1 VAEPVVRP
9 TDAETLLA
17 VSQAVGSTLELR
29 EVVRRTT
36 RALVRALG
44 GDAGGA
50 WALEPG
56 DTRLWPLAG
65 YHVPAQF
72 VTDRMAAAIDAAHPL
87 VEAAKRAGGPIH
99 ASDSA
104 ADPRFDHPLLARLP
118 HRSVLLQPM
127 WRKGEMVGCFAIVWL
142 REAHGCTDAELGL
155 ADGIARQAAVALE
168 NARLYEE
175 AQRGRRE
182 AEVLADV
189 ARTINASLDVDAVL
203 QRVTEAARDLCGS
216 DVARLALWDAATQ
229 SVVIRYRAGDPRDE
243 DARLAIEA
251 SKGLGGFVLAT
262 GRPFRTDDYEADARI
277 SKDYLETI
285 RLLGV
290 VAAMSVPVRVGDDI
304 QGLLYVGN
312 RTRRPFT
319 DADQGGLLRL
329 AEQAGVAIRNGRLHD
344 EAERRRGAAESL
356 FDVGRL
362 VSQSLDPQEVQRRVA
377 DSVRRLVGARRAC
390 LFQLDAASGTF
401 TILAASADP
410 SLPAGDDP
418 TAGLAAV
425 RLAVSDRRPVGTP
438 DFMADSR
445 LAPPAGD
452 ESEPDRAVLAVPL
465 LVGAEVVG
473 ALAVRD
479 RAGRLFAAEDARLLE
494 AFADEAAIAL
504 ENARLYA
511 ESRGLLADYRRRVE
525 ELSVLYDLSRV
536 LTGQLD
542 MDRLAN
548 ALLREVGRVMDAGSM
563 LVLLYDEPRRELEVV
578 VELVAGVPRPARTRY
593 AAGVGLSS
601 WVAEHREPIR
611 TDDYGAACQAA
622 GVAPVPVALA
632 FPYWIG
638 VPMIADDQVV
648 GVLALRSATRPFSE
662 ADARLLTNIAGLA
675 ALTVRSARLHAATA
689 HAYDQLSRALEQLAQ
704 SRKMEAIGRLAGG
717 VAHDFNNL
725 LTVIK
730 GRSQLILDRLEPEH
744 PLRRQI
750 GLIEQ
755 MAERAASLTRQ
766 LLAFSRRQTLEP
778 RVLSLNAVVQGLTA
792 MLGRLL
798 GEDIELTVR
807 LDPAVAAVRADPTQL
822 EQVIINLV
830 ANARDA
836 MPDGGKV
843 TIETANAELAEA
855 SVEPPHDVAP
865 GPYVRLT
872 VRDSGVG
879 MDVATQ
885 ARLFEPFFT
894 TKEVGKGTG
903 LGLATVYGIVRQ
915 SGGTI
920 AVHSTAGTGSTFDV
934 YLPRAADVAASG
946 AAGAPAAVI
955 PDGGGTVLLVEDE
968 DAVRELAR
976 EILQERGY
984 VVLEARN
991 GREALEVAARTP
1003 GPISLLLTDVVMP
1016 GMSGPDLARRL
1027 IIGRPALKIL
1037 YVSGH
1042 PDRAADGEAR
1052 APGLFLHKPFSPEA
1066 LAAKVREALDPTG

>member
-1 VAEPVVRP
+1 MAEAVRP

-44 GDAGGA
+44 ADAGGA
-50 WALEPG
+50 WVLEPG
-56 DTRLWPLAG
+56 QARLMPLAG
-65 YHVPAQF
+65 YHVPLQF
-72 VTDRMAAAIDAAHPL
+72 VTDRAAAAIDAAHPL
-87 VEAAKRAGGPIH
+87 VEAAKQANGPVH

-104 ADPRFDHPLLARLP
+104 ADPRFDHPVLARLA

-142 REAHGCTDAELGL
+142 RTAHGCTEGELRL

-189 ARTINASLDVDAVL
+189 ARTINASLDIDTVL

-216 DVARLALWDAATQ
+216 DVARLALWDAAAQAVT
-229 SVVIRYRAGDPRDE
+229 IRYRAGDPRDQ
-243 DARLAIEA
+243 DARLPVEPW
-251 SKGLGGFVLAT
+251 KGIGGLVLAT
-262 GRPFRTDDYEADARI
+262 GRPFRTDDYEADTRI
-277 SKDYLETI
+277 SKDYVETI
-285 RLLGV
+285 RQLGV
-290 VAAMSVPVRVGDDI
+290 VAALAVPVRIGDKV

-312 RTRRPFT
+312 RSRRPFT
-319 DADQGGLLRL
+319 DSDQGGLLRL
-329 AEQAGVAIRNGRLHD
+329 AEQAGVAIRNGRLYD
-344 EAERRRGAAESL
+344 EAGRRRQAAESL

-377 DSVRRLVGARRAC
+377 DSVRRLLDARRAW
-390 LFQLDAASGTF
+390 LFQLDAATGTL
-401 TILAASADP
+401 TVLAASADASVP
-410 SLPAGDDP
+410 PGADP
-418 TAGLAAV
+418 MAGLAAV

-438 DFMADSR
+438 DFLTDPR
-445 LAPPAGD
+445 LTSPVG
-452 ESEPDRAVLAVPL
+452 SEAETDRAVLAVPL

-479 RAGRLFAAEDARLLE
+479 RVGRLFAADDARLLE

-542 MDRLAN
+542 IDRLAN
-548 ALLREVGRVMDAGSM
+548 ALLREISRIMDAGSM
-563 LVLLYDEPRRELEVV
+563 LVLLYDETRRELEVAL
-578 VELVAGVPRPARTRY
+578 ELVDGVPRPALTRY

-601 WVAEHREPIR
+601 WVAEHRQPIR
-611 TDDYGAACQAA
+611 TDDYAAACREA
-622 GVAPVPVALA
+622 GVAPVTGALA
-632 FPYWIG
+632 FPHWLG
-638 VPMIADDQVV
+638 VPMIAGDMVV

-675 ALTVRSARLHAATA
+675 ALTVRSARLHAATT
-689 HAYDQLSRALEQLAQ
+689 HAYDQLSRAQEQLAQ

-750 GLIEQ
+750 SLIEQ
-755 MAERAASLTRQ
+755 MAERAAALTRQ

-778 RVLSLNAVVQGLTA
+778 RVLSVNLVVQGLTP

-798 GEDIELTVR
+798 GEDIELVVG
-807 LDPAVAAVRADPTQL
+807 LDPGLAVVRADPNQL
-822 EQVIINLV
+822 EQVVLNLV

-836 MPDGGKV
+836 MPDGGRL
-843 TIETANAELAEA
+843 TIETANAELTED
-855 SVEPPHDVAP
+855 SIEPPHDVRP

-879 MDVATQ
+879 MDIATQ

-894 TKEVGKGTG
+894 TKEVGRGTG

-920 AVHSTAGTGSTFDV
+920 TVHSVAGRGSTFDV
-934 YLPRAADVAASG
+934 YLPCAADVASP
-946 AAGAPAAVI
+946 AAAVTTPAVI
-955 PDGGGTVLLVEDE
+955 PDRGWTVLLVEDE
-968 DAVRELAR
+968 DAVRDLAR

-984 VVLEARN
+984 AVLEARN
-991 GREALEVAARTP
+991 GREAIEVAARTP
-1003 GPISLLLTDVVMP
+1003 EPISLLLTDVVMP
-1016 GMSGPDLARRL
+1016 GMMGPELARRL
-1027 IIGRPALKIL
+1027 TAGRPGLKVL

-1042 PDRAADGEAR
+1042 PDRAVGSEAR

-1066 LAAKVREALDPTG
+1066 LAAKVREALDPAG